1 MSLKAWRFERN
12 SPHYHGPAAAGRV
25 PYDYVLIDSRTGITE
40 IGGLCIGPLSDRL
53 VVLSPL
59 NDQGIEMTRRFLE
72 EVGIT
77 GVQEPTDARWDA
89 ADVAAPSPRTPR
101 LGPKPTL
108 LVASLLPLGEIDAK
122 RQRLQRLETAI
133 GPVAARLSYHP
144 QLALLESVFVR
155 DYPEEGLATE
165 YRALADQVMAIVHDH
180 AVQLAALSQR
190 YWSEEGSRE
199 LAATALLRLT
209 PHQPD
214 LGEALLRNLAPTWTP
229 RTDAEFIAA
238 DQMFRLLTQPEAAD
252 RPIGFDLWGRL
263 LTEWGTQ
270 TTDPS
275 LRSRRLQEALAH
287 FSTVGNLEE
296 ASPEQRS
303 LALFNRGVAQER
315 FGNSAAAIE
324 DYTASATVPG
334 TSPSRKAKA
343 VVARGLA
350 KGHQN
355 DFVAA
360 AADFAEVL
368 GMPEAPAEE
377 KAKAL
382 VNRGILRAKQGDVA
396 GATDDYTAVGSMSD
410 APATQKARALI
421 NRGVLKEQ
429 AGDLAT
435 AEADFTLVAE
445 LPECSP
451 EERARALNERAVVKA
466 KAGNWSGAII
476 DASAAADVPGTSGAS
491 RSRAVFHRGVARGK
505 VGDRQGEAADYDAVI
520 AMPDADV
527 DMKAQAFNYRANLR
541 EVDGDTA
548 GQLADYAAA
557 IDLPNVSPPQK
568 ARALVNRGNAK
579 YRSGDATGAM
589 ADWTA
594 AALPGAPADMQAEA
608 LFNQAI
614 ELHERGDASAEESR
628 YQAIL
633 ELATA
638 PEEWH
643 AKALTNRGTLR
654 EQSGDLEQAAADYTA
669 ALALPNLPPN
679 MRAQAL
685 VNRGAVRAREGDRA
699 GAVTDYSAVT
709 DLPGVPPA
717 LLVQALVGRSG
728 ARDEHADPGEVE
740 ADLLA
745 ASRVA
750 DAPAE
755 AQAVACGN
763 LGWHQY
769 RRGAYTDAI
778 QSLREAVRLDPEN
791 PIWRGN
797 LALAL
802 LRTGSVTEAD
812 EEYRRAAQVATDTT
826 ALRSVADDLR
836 EALPSIPDAAFA
848 RALLHMLEQRCRELE
863 GENT

>member
-1 MSLKAWRFERN
+1 MNEFPYIFTFYSFKGGVGRSMAVLNVAYALAGRGRHVLILDMDLEAPGISGFLQRHQELDPGGPGDILDLLAWAIADAREDTAASNGRTGVASSHPPLSDYTAPVRPACLDVAALRPRLGTVGRVDVVPMHTDRDYFARLEDLGIHRLSRQDLLGTGRSLRMSLKAWRFERN

-165 YRALADQVMAIVHDH
+165 YRALADQVMAIVNDH

-350 KGHQN
+350 KGHR
-355 DFVAA
+355 
-360 AADFAEVL
+360 
-368 GMPEAPAEE
+368 M
-377 KAKAL
+377 
-382 VNRGILRAKQGDVA
+382 
-396 GATDDYTAVGSMSD
+396 
-410 APATQKARALI
+410 
-421 NRGVLKEQ
+421 
-429 AGDLAT
+429 
-435 AEADFTLVAE
+435 TL
-445 LPECSP
+445 
-451 EERARALNERAVVKA
+451 
-466 KAGNWSGAII
+466 
-476 DASAAADVPGTSGAS
+476 
-491 RSRAVFHRGVARGK
+491 
-505 VGDRQGEAADYDAVI
+505 
-520 AMPDADV
+520 
-527 DMKAQAFNYRANLR
+527 
-541 EVDGDTA
+541 
-548 GQLADYAAA
+548 
-557 IDLPNVSPPQK
+557 
-568 ARALVNRGNAK
+568 
-579 YRSGDATGAM
+579 
-589 ADWTA
+589 
-594 AALPGAPADMQAEA
+594 
-608 LFNQAI
+608 
-614 ELHERGDASAEESR
+614 
-628 YQAIL
+628 
-633 ELATA
+633 
-638 PEEWH
+638 
-643 AKALTNRGTLR
+643 
-654 EQSGDLEQAAADYTA
+654 
-669 ALALPNLPPN
+669 
-679 MRAQAL
+679 
-685 VNRGAVRAREGDRA
+685 
-699 GAVTDYSAVT
+699 
-709 DLPGVPPA
+709 
-717 LLVQALVGRSG
+717 
-728 ARDEHADPGEVE
+728 
-740 ADLLA
+740 
-745 ASRVA
+745 
-750 DAPAE
+750 
-755 AQAVACGN
+755 
-763 LGWHQY
+763 
-769 RRGAYTDAI
+769 
-778 QSLREAVRLDPEN
+778 
-791 PIWRGN
+791 
-797 LALAL
+797 
-802 LRTGSVTEAD
+802 
-812 EEYRRAAQVATDTT
+812 
-826 ALRSVADDLR
+826 
-836 EALPSIPDAAFA
+836 
-848 RALLHMLEQRCRELE
+848 
-863 GENT
+863 